1 MRAVPGLP
9 RWLGLAGLLPQIGLV
24 AALFAGPP
32 EWHEP
37 AALLAYLY
45 AGLIFAFL
53 GGTWWGIAACAPAA
67 HRRRTHGWVWVAGV
81 LPSLLA
87 FAGLAPPLLGAMPLE
102 PSLVA
107 LGGGLLISPALDAR
121 LGALAPRWWMALR
134 LPLSLG
140 LGTLTIAAA
149 LA

>member
-1 MRAVPGLP
+1 VKSAPDFP
-9 RWLGLAGLLPQIGLV
+9 RRLGLAGLLPQLGLV
-24 AALFAGPP
+24 MALYAGPP
-32 EWHEP
+32 EWREP

-67 HRRRTHGWVWVAGV
+67 QRRRTHGWVWIAAV
-81 LPSLLA
+81 LPSLIA
-87 FAGLAPPLLGAMPLE
+87 FAGLAPPLLGASPIE

-107 LGGGLLISPALDAR
+107 LGGGLLISPLVDVR
-121 LGALAPRWWMALR
+121 LGALAPRWWMGLR

-140 LGTLTIAAA
+140 LGALTIAAA

>member
-1 MRAVPGLP
+1 MRAVPDLP

-24 AALFAGPP
+24 AALYAGPP

-67 HRRRTHGWVWVAGV
+67 HRRRTHGWVWIAGV
-81 LPSLLA
+81 LPSLIA
-87 FAGLAPPLLGAMPLE
+87 FAGLTPLLLGALPIE

-107 LGGGLLISPALDAR
+107 LGGGLLISPAVDAR
-121 LGALAPRWWMALR
+121 LGALAPRWWMGLR

-140 LGTLTIAAA
+140 LGALTIAAA